1 MATKGKTSKGKT
13 SKGKTSKG
21 KTSKGKTT
29 KARTTKGEKG
39 DHGSG
44 MLKAGGE
51 VGVEKGEHTLG
62 KIKAGGE
69 VGVES
74 DHSLGE
80 IKEKADD
87 AIDNIKAGFKALRK
101 KI

>member
-1 MATKGKTSKGKT
+1 
-13 SKGKTSKG
+13 
-21 KTSKGKTT
+21 
-29 KARTTKGEKG
+29 
-39 DHGSG
+39 

-51 VGVEKGEHTLG
+51 VGVDKGEHTLG

-74 DHSLGE
+74 DHTLSE
-80 IKEKADD
+80 IKEIADD
-87 AIDNIKAGFKALRK
+87 TIDNIKAGIKAFRK